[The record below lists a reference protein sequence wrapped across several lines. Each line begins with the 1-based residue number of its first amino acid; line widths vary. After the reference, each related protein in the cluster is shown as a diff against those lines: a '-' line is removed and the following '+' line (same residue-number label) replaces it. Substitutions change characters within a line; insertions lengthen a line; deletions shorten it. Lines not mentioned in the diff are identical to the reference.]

1 MSPTHRS
8 LPYNRSCQL
17 RSGSHSTTPLNP
29 FRRAGFAHLTR
40 GISRAATAACTEGEG
55 ASEGG
60 THSVEV
66 ESFLRAAFSPPFT
79 QFYARAPHCRMQPS
93 CAVPHPA
100 DARHRA
106 LVVRWCP
113 PFQRKISSKF
123 GISERRGCLRSN
135 AVCSKVHLTVA
146 SACTWSRH
154 STLLCKPACCTS
166 LPERGQPHVRHLGV
180 TRGTSPLP

>member
-79 QFYARAPHCRMQPS
+79 QFYARAPHCRMQSS

-123 GISERRGCLRSN
+123 GISERRVPTQQRRLQQGAPHSSLGMYLESTQ
-135 AVCSKVHLTVA
+135 HA
-146 SACTWSRH
+146 SMQTGVLYLFAGARATPRPSPWSHQRH
-154 STLLCKPACCTS
+154 
-166 LPERGQPHVRHLGV
+166 
-180 TRGTSPLP
+180 